1 MQYDGSLDKE
11 EKRISFSKYK
21 KISTNPTSSQKR
33 IEIKILK

>member
-1 MQYDGSLDKE
+1 MQYDGSLDKK

-21 KISTNPTSSQKR
+21 KILINPTISQNR